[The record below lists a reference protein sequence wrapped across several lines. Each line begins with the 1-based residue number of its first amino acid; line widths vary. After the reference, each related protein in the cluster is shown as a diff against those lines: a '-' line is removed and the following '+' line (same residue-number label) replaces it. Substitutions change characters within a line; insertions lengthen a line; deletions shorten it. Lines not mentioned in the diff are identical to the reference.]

1 MANVLGIDL
10 NIDEKFIQ
18 ESVQSVVKAAM
29 IDALGDPS
37 VLVKAAIDQAINKY
51 VDKKT
56 GEESRKGNWGS
67 VPWLDYLAN
76 KVVEDTV
83 REVVVQVVEEN
94 TEVFKEEIKKQFSDK
109 KFRNNAAAAFIRT
122 IMDAATSRYS
132 MPISISF
139 KEDE

>member
-18 ESVQSVVKAAM
+18 ESVQSVVRSAM
-29 IDALGDPS
+29 VEALGDPS
-37 VLVKAAIDQAINKY
+37 VLAKAAIDQAINKY
-51 VDKKT
+51 VDKNT
-56 GEESRKGNWGS
+56 GKECSQGWNS
-67 VPWLDYLAN
+67 VPWLDYLAK

-109 KFRNNAAAAFIRT
+109 KFRNNAAAAFIQT
-122 IMDAATSRYS
+122 IMDAATSSYK

-139 KEDE
+139 KEDK

>member
-18 ESVQSVVKAAM
+18 ESVQSVVRAAM
-29 IDALGDPS
+29 VEALGDPS
-37 VLVKAAIDQAINKY
+37 VLVKSAIDQAVDKY
-51 VDKKT
+51 VDKRN
-56 GEESRKGNWGS
+56 GEVCRKGDWCA
-67 VPWLDYLAN
+67 VPWLDYLAK

-94 TEVFKEEIKKQFSDK
+94 TEAFKEEIKKQFSDK
-109 KFRNNAAAAFIRT
+109 KFRNNTAAAFIQT
-122 IMDAATSRYS
+122 IMDAATSSYK

-139 KEDE
+139 DENK

>member
-1 MANVLGIDL
+1 MANVLGVEL

-18 ESVQSVVKAAM
+18 ESVQSVVRSAM
-29 IDALGDPS
+29 IEALGDPS
-37 VLVKAAIDQAINKY
+37 VLVKAAVDQAINKY
-51 VDKKT
+51 VDKNT
-56 GEESRKGNWGS
+56 GKECSQGKWDS
-67 VPWLDYLAN
+67 VPWLDYLAK

-109 KFRNNAAAAFIRT
+109 KFRNNAAAAFIQT
-122 IMDAATSRYS
+122 IMDAATARYR